1 MKKISIEYLK
11 NEDYVDY
18 IDGDLFLI
26 EDVNKLPTIK
36 VGAIEVDS
44 IIVIF
49 CLNGEGQVTMNG
61 EDYRVHRNQLLL
73 GMPRAIYAHYRQL
86 TPDFQ
91 VKIIGIS
98 TRSFNSSIFM
108 TKNIWRNFY
117 FLINNPVI
125 DVEDDDVLL
134 LSHYYE
140 LANVKIHSARSPFH
154 QAIMM
159 SLLHCVIFELLAITD
174 RVEKIEL
181 SEQDHMT
188 QSHVLF
194 KHFVELL
201 AENEGRVRSVAEYAD
216 MLYVTPKYLSSI
228 VKQISGR
235 TALDLIH
242 ETTTHSIVRQLKYT
256 DKSIKEIA
264 AEMKFPSLSFFGKFV
279 KSQLGVSPKKFRK
292 GD

>member
-61 EDYRVHRNQLLL
+61 ENYRVHRNQLLL

-125 DVEDDDVLL
+125 DVEEDDVLL

-194 KHFVELL
+194 KHFCGT
-201 AENEGRVRSVAEYAD
+201 AGRERRSCAFC
-216 MLYVTPKYLSSI
+216 
-228 VKQISGR
+228 G
-235 TALDLIH
+235 
-242 ETTTHSIVRQLKYT
+242 
-256 DKSIKEIA
+256 
-264 AEMKFPSLSFFGKFV
+264 
-279 KSQLGVSPKKFRK
+279 
-292 GD
+292 

>member
-26 EDVNKLPTIK
+26 EDVNRLPTIRD
-36 VGAIEVDS
+36 GAIEVDS

-73 GMPRAIYAHYRQL
+73 GMPRTVYAHYRQL

-140 LANVKIHSARSPFH
+140 LANVKMHSARSPFH

-181 SEQDHMT
+181 TEQDHMT

-242 ETTTHSIVRQLKYT
+242 ETTTHAIVRQLKYT

-264 AEMKFPSLSFFGKFV
+264 TEMKFPSLSFFGKFV

>member
-26 EDVNKLPTIK
+26 EDVNKLPTIRT
-36 VGAIEVDS
+36 GAIEVDS

-49 CLNGEGQVTMNG
+49 CLNGEGKVSMNG
-61 EDYRVHRNQLLL
+61 EIYCLHRNQLLL
-73 GMPRAIYAHYRQL
+73 GMPRAVYAYYSPI

-108 TKNIWRNFY
+108 TKNIWKNFY
-117 FLINNPVI
+117 FLVNNPVI
-125 DVEDDDVLL
+125 DVGEEDVKL

-140 LANVKIHSARSPFH
+140 LANAKMHGTRSVFH

-159 SLLHCVIFELLAITD
+159 SLLHCVIFELLNITD
-174 RVEKIEL
+174 RVEKLEL
-181 SEQDHMT
+181 NENEHMT
-188 QSHVLF
+188 QSDVLF
-194 KHFVELL
+194 KNFIELL
-201 AENEGRVRSVAEYAD
+201 AENEGRVRSVQEYAYI
-216 MLYVTPKYLSSI
+216 LNVSSKYLSSI

-264 AEMKFPSLSFFGKFV
+264 TDMKFPSLSFFGKFV

-292 GD
+292 GN

>member
-279 KSQLGVSPKKFRK
+279 KKQLGVSPKKFRK